1 MPGDAGVLVVTR
13 VRSTNQSAHETAGAA
28 GIRHSP
34 RPLWGESFINASDAS
49 RREVEEVCETVSTS
63 LRAQR
68 SNPFFLFAARW
79 IASLRSQ

>member
-1 MPGDAGVLVVTR
+1 VQRA
-13 VRSTNQSAHETAGAA
+13 S
-28 GIRHSP
+28 GIPHA
-34 RPLWGESFINASDAS
+34 LFEGESFINASDAS

-68 SNPFFLFAARW
+68 SNPFFLYAARW